1 MPYRSQ
7 RKKRAY
13 FTNLDKARKKECNRD
28 YYVRNS
34 DKLNATGR
42 SLYEGDPSKKKAAV
56 AAMYKLQPDKKNASD
71 KAYYHAHKE
80 DKNASDRAYYSAH
93 KEDKNASDR
102 AYYSA
107 HKEDKN
113 ASDRAYYS
121 AHKEDKNASDRAYYS
136 AHKEDK
142 NASDRAYYSAHKEE
156 KNAADRAYY
165 SANREKKNAADR
177 AAYRANSNKRKAAV
191 KGYHATHRSAR
202 LRYFR
207 KYHCHTKR
215 VRVTKAKYS
224 LAQPNQLVIE
234 KYFRCAQA
242 NLLADV
248 EMKTKLMKQFKSQHF
263 GVARKLSRKDLGST
277 VGRLAA
283 KRLVGRS
290 LQLRRKYA
298 GFLLNS
304 TKCIKSIPLNT
315 KDDFGK
321 GCHTQTTE
329 PFFYEAAYL
338 HVRESPIPVN
348 DDGQCVVAK
357 EVKLEENTVKKC
369 AVAACT
375 GPKQVSTG
383 CVPHV
388 EYDKKSAECNKWEC
402 SKHCKPL
409 NEFEVVS
416 IVTFR
421 AAFELSVEEVR
432 QALAK
437 CDMGCPNCHY
447 TKLVGFL
454 PVDLQG
460 HPIVCYSDHWCTSN
474 LRILRAASTHFPV
487 LRRFLAHVTDA
498 LSAHRAVC
506 DIDHALKNGN
516 HKHLMKI
523 TGVQSL
529 LSCNVEG
536 KYHKLK
542 SSELAL
548 RRPTLET
555 ELAIAHAA
563 VIAGFEKEINDFPE
577 NVCICCKR
585 LHQRKSVSVVSLSD
599 DFKSEIWCELKAH
612 VLKYPPTVSGQ
623 VLYMCHY
630 CKTRVRSGNMPA
642 RCVLNGLQTVPIPP
656 ELAKLD
662 LLSRQLIH
670 RAKCY
675 QTIVRLGTYTGKV
688 PTYNSL
694 QACKGTMFFLP
705 LPLNKTLET
714 LNQVDQH
721 TSVLPDPELYIIV
734 NGRPTKSNVVW
745 RSLVNVNHVKT
756 AIRTLRSCNWLYKN
770 VEE

>member
-1 MPYRSQ
+1 MPSLAKAHYFEISCFVILKMPYRSQ

-13 FTNLDKARKKECNRD
+13 FRNLDKARKKECNRD

-42 SLYEGDPSKKKAAV
+42 SLYEGDPSKKKAAL

-121 AHKEDKNASDRAYYS
+121 AHKEDRD
-136 AHKEDK
+136 
-142 NASDRAYYSAHKEE
+142 ASDRAYYSAHKEE

-177 AAYRANSNKRKAAV
+177 AAYRANLNKRKAV
-191 KGYHATHRSAR
+191 FKGYHATHRSAR

-263 GVARKLSRKDLGST
+263 GVARKLSRKDLRST

-298 GFLLNS
+298 GFLPNS

-315 KDDFGK
+315 KDDFGM

-357 EVKLEENTVKKC
+357 EVKLEEDTVKKC
-369 AVAACT
+369 AVAACA
-375 GPKQVSTG
+375 GPKQVPTG

-388 EYDKKSAECNKWEC
+388 ESDKKSAECNKWEC

-432 QALAK
+432 
-437 CDMGCPNCHY
+437 
-447 TKLVGFL
+447 
-454 PVDLQG
+454 
-460 HPIVCYSDHWCTSN
+460 
-474 LRILRAASTHFPV
+474 
-487 LRRFLAHVTDA
+487 
-498 LSAHRAVC
+498 
-506 DIDHALKNGN
+506 
-516 HKHLMKI
+516 
-523 TGVQSL
+523 
-529 LSCNVEG
+529 
-536 KYHKLK
+536 
-542 SSELAL
+542 
-548 RRPTLET
+548 
-555 ELAIAHAA
+555 
-563 VIAGFEKEINDFPE
+563 
-577 NVCICCKR
+577 
-585 LHQRKSVSVVSLSD
+585 
-599 DFKSEIWCELKAH
+599 
-612 VLKYPPTVSGQ
+612 
-623 VLYMCHY
+623 
-630 CKTRVRSGNMPA
+630 
-642 RCVLNGLQTVPIPP
+642 
-656 ELAKLD
+656 
-662 LLSRQLIH
+662 
-670 RAKCY
+670 
-675 QTIVRLGTYTGKV
+675 
-688 PTYNSL
+688 
-694 QACKGTMFFLP
+694 
-705 LPLNKTLET
+705 
-714 LNQVDQH
+714 
-721 TSVLPDPELYIIV
+721 
-734 NGRPTKSNVVW
+734 
-745 RSLVNVNHVKT
+745 
-756 AIRTLRSCNWLYKN
+756 
-770 VEE
+770 